1 MQHESFAVL
10 KEEVASS
17 VNKLVNSFLQSKE
30 YSQDEVQQWTASLS
44 EEIVKT
50 LKGMSSNFKFCVS
63 CMILQKGDAGMHI
76 STTCYWDSNQDG
88 SVAIKCE
95 NNSMYCI
102 VNIFGIA
109 F

>member
-1 MQHESFAVL
+1 MQHESFSVL
-10 KEEVASS
+10 KEDVATS
-17 VNKLVNSFLQSKE
+17 VNKLVNNFLQSKE
-30 YSQDEVQQWTASLS
+30 YNQDEVQNWTASLS
-44 EEIVKT
+44 EEIVKHLKT
-50 LKGMSSNFKFCVS
+50 LSSNFKFCVS

-76 STTCYWDSNQDG
+76 STTCYWDSNVDG

-102 VNIFGIA
+102 VNIFGVS